1 MGKVSRQCTNRQKGI
16 KPDRKTLKYFVQIKD
31 LILRILNFIKGKQL
45 KIFPYFAV
53 VTIFLHLEDIQ
64 KQIFYYSDNICRSS
78 CLSCL

>member
-16 KPDRKTLKYFVQIKD
+16 KPGRKTLKCLVQIKD
-31 LILRILNFIKGKQL
+31 LILKILKIIKRKQL
-45 KIFPYFAV
+45 KIFPSFAF

-64 KQIFYYSDNICRSS
+64 KQIFYYSDNICRSN